1 MLKRLTEFF
10 PPPSFLTR
18 PAVGLDISDRSIK
31 FVELGG
37 RRDRPTWVRHGGV
50 LLPPGAIEAGVI
62 KDAKIVTQVLADLA
76 KQEQLES
83 VITALP
89 EEQVYVLE
97 LDLPKVKTSQ
107 LRESIELSVGDYL
120 RFPVAEAVLD
130 FELLPDLRPDDA
142 WLPAVATVLPLTV
155 AKAYAD
161 VLLAAGL
168 KPLAFELEPQALA
181 RALLPANRETT
192 MIIDIGKVRTSF
204 YIATNRVIRHS
215 ATIDTVS
222 GDILTRAL
230 ERQLEMLVSVA
241 EASKIKHGL
250 TGDGKVAAALN
261 PTAVLLADEAEHR
274 LMAWTHDSHQSLPR
288 TEVKRIVL
296 IGGQSTLAGLPA
308 FLESRLN
315 MPVVVG
321 DPWKKYLSADELPPV
336 PFNQLASLAT
346 AIGLAL
352 RNLW

>member
-1 MLKRLTEFF
+1 MLKHLTQLF

-37 RRDRPTWVRHGGV
+37 RRNRPLWIRHGAA

-76 KQEQLES
+76 KQERLDS

-97 LDLPKVKTSQ
+97 LDLPKVKMSQ

-130 FELLPDLRPDDA
+130 FELLPDLRSDDA
-142 WLPAVATVLPLTV
+142 WLPAVATVLPMAV

-181 RALLPANRETT
+181 RALLPTNQETR
-192 MIIDIGKVRTSF
+192 MIIDVGKVRTSF

-215 ATIDTVS
+215 ATIDTVG
-222 GDILTRAL
+222 GDILTQTL
-230 ERQLEMLVSVA
+230 ERQLELSNNEA

-250 TGDGKVAAALN
+250 TGDEKVALALK
-261 PTAVLLADEAEHR
+261 PIAVLLADEAEHR
-274 LMAWTHDSHQSLPR
+274 LMAWTHDSHQSMPR
-288 TEVKRIVL
+288 TEVKQIVL
-296 IGGQSTLAGLPA
+296 IGGQSTLTGLPA

-315 MPVVVG
+315 VPVVIG
-321 DPWKKYLSADELPPV
+321 HPWKNYLAANELPPV